1 MSAATH
7 LAKFG
12 VSLNAAKQFLLDNLS
27 QPAQIHSVC
36 KQFGV
41 TNAMIAEIVGV
52 PENAVVGFF
61 SSHGLNAAE
70 LNGSSQPT
78 TTTSVLSN
86 FPATL
91 SSLITYNTNSGTL
104 STESLRADIVS
115 KVGQANYSAAFG
127 NSTDAES
134 QAFGTLI
141 RIMKSIDM
149 NEAMQ
154 ISSFVMQ
161 NQAGFAAQDPTV
173 LNNYLNLMGNIYS
186 TPANPQLIPDTLIH
200 TSLVNSFAQMIQVV
214 GSGQSVDWNGVF
226 AGFSGF

>member
-1 MSAATH
+1 MNIIPFEIPCVILSGG
-7 LAKFG
+7 KSSRMG
-12 VSLNAAKQFLLDNLS
+12 EDKSLLPF
-27 QPAQIHSVC
+27 
-36 KQFGV
+36 
-41 TNAMIAEIVGV
+41 
-52 PENAVVGFF
+52 
-61 SSHGLNAAE
+61 
-70 LNGSSQPT
+70 GSS
-78 TTTSVLSN
+78 N
-86 FPATL
+86 
-91 SSLITYNTNSGTL
+91 SLIEYQYKRLKPYFKNLYIS
-104 STESLRADIVS
+104 SKIDKFDIVS